1 MEVALVSGIIR
12 TNQIICCKAVEMIS
26 RPAVATLAC
35 CGCRNAILRAVATRS
50 TPAFQPLTQRSTH
63 QVSKLAP
70 RFFSSERHNTSS
82 SAAPQESASSKQP
95 DDSQESPDDV
105 ESVADKPWF
114 LEVEPPRHPPSLHTP
129 SLPKV
134 PEGSPE
140 LFGPMIKYIYEDM
153 GLDDISLMDLRDL
166 DPPAALGPNLIM
178 LFATARSERHLHISS
193 GRFVRW
199 LRRHYKVDARAD
211 GLIGPGELKTKL
223 RRLRKKAK
231 LMGTNTMI
239 LPGGDNGISTGW
251 VCVNFGTSDSVSDE
265 TVSFDDT
272 GRFSGFGAAPTGT
285 TIVVQCMTETRR
297 NELNLEA
304 LWQGILK
311 RNLEQTMKIKGQ
323 AIQNQTELETLVSS
337 KIQLPNNSS
346 ALQWQKLQQASQQHR
361 YFSTSARRL
370 QSQVSTTIKPNSDP
384 LEDNIVE
391 AESLEPEF
399 KTLER
404 QITDLHISG
413 ATLSQEVLER
423 LITAVFHASPSDGV
437 TSTRL
442 DLVDQ
447 LLLTAEER
455 GIPVQSKDMLV
466 TLIEAIV
473 TSPAYGPE
481 LERSQKNLEFL
492 LLDLQTPL
500 DHSQTLRLMTAY
512 AERQAWDR
520 FWDIFRAPARFCI
533 APPAELYELAYR
545 VLVST
550 QDAKMCVDALRWVY
564 PQMLK
569 EEPPVYPTGA
579 VYNALKACI
588 LVADPAAEE
597 LLHHPPLQDTLD
609 IISQRRLQRREFVR
623 ILKEVEDVHR
633 HFVGNQA
640 REERA
645 QALHR
650 FSDTDAPN

>member
-1 MEVALVSGIIR
+1 MS
-12 TNQIICCKAVEMIS
+12 N
-26 RPAVATLAC
+26 
-35 CGCRNAILRAVATRS
+35 
-50 TPAFQPLTQRSTH
+50 
-63 QVSKLAP
+63 
-70 RFFSSERHNTSS
+70 
-82 SAAPQESASSKQP
+82 SAAPQEPASSTKL
-95 DDSQESPDDV
+95 DESEQSPEDV
-105 ESVADKPWF
+105 EAAAEKPWF

-129 SLPKV
+129 TLPKA
-134 PEGSPE
+134 PEESPE
-140 LFGPMIKYIYEDM
+140 LMGPMIKYIYEDM

-199 LRRHYKVDARAD
+199 LRRNYKVDARAD

-251 VCVNFGTSDSVSDE
+251 VCVNFGTSDTLSDE
-265 TVSFDDT
+265 TVSFDET

-285 TIVVQCMTETRR
+285 TIVVQCMTEARR
-297 NELNLEA
+297 NELSLEV

-323 AIQNQTELETLVSS
+323 AIQSQTELETLVSS

-346 ALQWQKLQQASQQHR
+346 ALQWQKMQNASQQQR

-370 QSQVSTTIKPNSDP
+370 QSQGSTTVNAHSYPT
-384 LEDNIVE
+384 EDNAVQP
-391 AESLEPEF
+391 ESLEPEL

-413 ATLSQEVLER
+413 ASLSQQVLER
-423 LITAVFHASPSDGV
+423 LMTAVFHASPSEGIA
-437 TSTRL
+437 STRL
-442 DLVDQ
+442 DLVNQ

-455 GIPVQSKDMLV
+455 GISVQSKDMLV

-473 TSPAYGPE
+473 TSPVYGPE
-481 LERSQKNLEFL
+481 LERSQRNLEFL

-500 DHSQTLRLMTAY
+500 DHSQSLRLMTAY
-512 AERQAWDR
+512 AERRDWDR
-520 FWDIFRAPARFCI
+520 FWDTFRAPARFRN
-533 APPAELYELAYR
+533 ARPAELYELTYR

-550 QDAKMCVDALRWVY
+550 QDTKMCVDALRWVY
-564 PQMLK
+564 PEMLK

-597 LLHHPPLQDTLD
+597 LLHHPPLLDTLD
-609 IISQRRLQRREFVR
+609 TISQRRLQRREFVR
-623 ILKEVEDVHR
+623 VLKEVEDVNR